1 MPAPILKLF
10 WLVPSVQITAPVL
23 WSTLYTPQVF
33 RIDTIRLPSLSSEIE
48 FRWYGSYTNPGAPF
62 LKNDWVIGMWSS
74 ACHSNR
80 TSPVLMSI
88 SWMTESISGRPIP
101 A

>member
-1 MPAPILKLF
+1 MGGPPPSSNAVNMPPDCTSTSCWNAVCVPAPILKLF

-33 RIDTIRLPSLSSEIE
+33 RIDTIRLPSLSIEIE

-62 LKNDWVIGMWSS
+62 LKNDWVIGM
-74 ACHSNR
+74 
-80 TSPVLMSI
+80 
-88 SWMTESISGRPIP
+88 
-101 A
+101 